1 MTIATSR
8 AVLVA
13 PGVVAVIL
21 GPGTTSRENVSITS
35 SNFLI
40 SPRVI
45 ISSPDG
51 IYCVNP
57 DMLMRNRYFS
67 QRHGFVA
74 LLNRVTAERVL
85 AWSELLVHSRR
96 PKVQ

>member
-13 PGVVAVIL
+13 PGVVL
-21 GPGTTSRENVSITS
+21 GPGSISCGNVSITS
-35 SNFLI
+35 SDFLV

-57 DMLMRNRYFS
+57 DMLMRNRNFS

-74 LLNRVTAERVL
+74 LLKRVVAERVL
-85 AWSELLVHSRR
+85 AWSELLVHNRR